1 MPMPPISPVLS
12 HRLVG
17 SMLGLAV
24 GDAQGA
30 PHEGGLLERW
40 LWRCMGR
47 TRTGHMRYTDDTQMC
62 RDLTEALLHHHGFIA
77 DAVAHRFAHSY
88 RWSRGYGPGAA
99 QVLKRIRRG
108 QPWQQARLQVFPNG
122 SWGNGGAMR
131 APVAAWWTAADGAAA
146 TAALARAQA
155 AITHAHALALDGAAL
170 IAVAVH
176 MALRADLAMW
186 NPVHWLVQVAQHA
199 NLQATDAWHARLT
212 QSMAWL
218 QAPKSTAP
226 CAQEVAQQLGNG
238 IAAVDSCVTA
248 LYIAARFA
256 THDFDAMLRFVQ
268 QMGGDVD
275 TIAAMAGS
283 VYGALRGIDALP
295 AHAIAQLEDAPAL
308 RQLAEQ
314 LESRHPTQAQSTFS
328 ARQSM

>member
-99 QVLKRIRRG
+99 QVL
-108 QPWQQARLQVFPNG
+108 
-122 SWGNGGAMR
+122 
-131 APVAAWWTAADGAAA
+131 AAWWTAADGAAA
-146 TAALARAQA
+146 TVALARAQA

-176 MALRADLAMW
+176 LALRADLATW
-186 NPVHWLVQVAQHA
+186 NPVQWLVQVAQHA
-199 NLQATDAWHARLT
+199 DLQAADAWHARLT

-218 QAPKSTAP
+218 QAPESTAP

-256 THDFDAMLRFVQ
+256 THDFDAMLRFTQ
-268 QMGGDVD
+268 QIGGDVD